1 MHRQIS
7 KKLNNKV
14 WMKKKQDFDKI
25 TLTGVASRLI
35 LPQETASSG
44 EAPESEPSNSEAV
57 LTKTA

>member
-1 MHRQIS
+1 
-7 KKLNNKV
+7 
-14 WMKKKQDFDKI
+14 MKKKQDFDKI